1 MSNRPSIVTIEGCT
15 RAGKTT
21 LAHLLAG
28 YFPDLLLLFE
38 DLSNRP
44 LFRAWLNK
52 TGGAFNAQLEFYSEF
67 TKQIWENLDELAR
80 RGVAVMDQSI
90 AVHHFVYS
98 ATFAA
103 DHQLSE
109 EEFAALSGIYAKIN
123 HYLDERF
130 IQKSLVIH
138 VGTEELLLRLR
149 NRNRGIDDVVHQ
161 KFLESCK
168 TRLEALVQQQ
178 RNKFEINC
186 KNVHS
191 LIAVISGEIAEIQE
205 FIYS

>member
-1 MSNRPSIVTIEGCT
+1 M
-15 RAGKTT
+15 
-21 LAHLLAG
+21 AHLLAG
-28 YFPDLLLLFE
+28 YFPDLLVLFE
-38 DLSNRP
+38 DLSDRP

-52 TGGAFNAQLEFYSEF
+52 TGGALNAQLEFYSEF
-67 TKQIWENLDELAR
+67 TKQVWANLDELAR
-80 RGVAVMDQSI
+80 RGVAVMDHSI

-109 EEFAALSGIYAKIN
+109 EEFAALSGVYAKIN
-123 HYLDERF
+123 DYLDKRF

-138 VGTEELLLRLR
+138 VETEELLLRLR
-149 NRNRGIDDVVHQ
+149 NRNRGSDDVVHQ
-161 KFLESCK
+161 RFVESCK
-168 TRLEALVQQQ
+168 TRFETLAQQQ

-186 KNVHS
+186 KNVQS
-191 LIAVISGEIAEIQE
+191 LVEVISDQITQIQE